1 MKKYRL
7 QKDNKRRYI
16 VFPSWLQP
24 VYKWE
29 DLTEIITNPLKYDD
43 NARLNYSLEDF
54 VEMGYP
60 KDIQP
65 FELIKGPIGGGI
77 ILVYADPDERW
88 LPGGALTFDK
98 GVDIRISEAME
109 DEICNVTYLE
119 HCHHPG
125 SLACAQKKMKNYLL
139 HASAEHVESMSDRI
153 FWVFGYKSYKRVNR
167 EIRGISD
174 VTDYGKHFGLE
185 VKRLSEVP
193 KPILNETANWL
204 DIKDLTYVWFDVK
217 GGGTGFGLHFAIL
230 LYIGYRLCSVGGPR
244 MGYAHLLASIEGEPR
259 PFSSGKFRA
268 R

>member
-7 QKDNKRRYI
+7 QKENERRYI

-24 VYKWE
+24 TYKWE
-29 DLTEIITNPLKYDD
+29 DLTEIISNPLKYDD

-65 FELIKGPIGGGI
+65 FELLKGPVGGGMI
-77 ILVYADPDERW
+77 VVHAGLYERW
-88 LPGGALTFDK
+88 LPVGALTFDK
-98 GVDIRISEAME
+98 GIDICKPQGMFYEE
-109 DEICNVTYLE
+109 CNVSYLE
-119 HCHHPG
+119 HCHNPG
-125 SLACAQKKMKNYLL
+125 SLACAQKKMKNYSLG
-139 HASAEHVESMSDRI
+139 ASAEHIKSMADRI
-153 FWVFGYKSYKRVNR
+153 FWVFGYKSYKRGNR

-174 VTDYGKHFGLE
+174 VTDYGRHFGLE

-204 DIKDLTYVWFDVK
+204 DIKDLSYVWFDVK
-217 GGGTGFGLHFAIL
+217 GGGKGFGLHFAIL
-230 LYIGYRLCSVGGPR
+230 LYIGYHLCSVGGPR
-244 MGYAHLLASIEGEPR
+244 MGYAHLLTSIEGEPS
-259 PFSSGKFRA
+259 PYSSGKFRA